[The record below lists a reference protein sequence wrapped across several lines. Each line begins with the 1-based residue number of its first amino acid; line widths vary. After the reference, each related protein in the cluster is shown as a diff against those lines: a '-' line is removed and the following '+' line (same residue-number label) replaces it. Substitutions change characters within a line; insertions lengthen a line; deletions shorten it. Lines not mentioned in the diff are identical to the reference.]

1 MGNSRRDSS
10 TGSRECK
17 TKGSPTSAE
26 RIISEPSRD
35 VIFIII
41 LGESTITS
49 SDKAGSISPLTP
61 KSTSF
66 DTDLLVRSYWQ
77 SLEANSNFV

>member
-1 MGNSRRDSS
+1 MLGLQ
-10 TGSRECK
+10 
-17 TKGSPTSAE
+17 GSPTSAE

-49 SDKAGSISPLTP
+49 SDKAGSMSPLTP

-66 DTDLLVRSYWQ
+66 DTDLLVTAKPKSDDVTIV
-77 SLEANSNFV
+77 S